1 MVEYKPL
8 RMLAS
13 MPSLSS
19 HANVFETCLQ
29 ILARRGY
36 ELSFQWPEEDEE
48 SHGAFTAARD
58 GFSFLA
64 DNPIELLG
72 LVAVHD
78 EVRPTRQ
85 EPYWWSAKT
94 DGARVWDRLRD
105 EATAREEARNA
116 ELAALRA
123 SDGPGWERVVR
134 DAFEEGGDLR
144 NAATFLGVTRV
155 ELRRMLEDP
164 RFADLRGAT
173 R

>member
-1 MVEYKPL
+1 
-8 RMLAS
+8 MLAT

-36 ELSFQWPEEDEE
+36 ELSFEWPEEDEQ

-72 LVAVHD
+72 LVTVHD
-78 EVRPTRQ
+78 DVRPTTQ

-94 DGARVWDRLRD
+94 DGSRVWDRLRV
-105 EATAREEARNA
+105 EATAREEARHA
-116 ELAALRA
+116 TLEALR
-123 SDGPGWERVVR
+123 VR
-134 DAFEEGGDLR
+134 DASAWAREVRAAFDQGGDLR
-144 NAATFLGVTRV
+144 NAATLLGVTRA

-164 RFADLRGAT
+164 RLEDLRCEGSSS